1 MTRTEIIEQLQNN
14 IVEVTFTKVNG
25 EQRIMPCTL
34 MADLLPA
41 QPVTENKKT
50 KAVNEAVVS
59 AYALESSGWRSF
71 RVDSVTNLRVLEV
84 LADED

>member
-25 EQRIMPCTL
+25 EKRVMPCTL

-50 KAVNEAVVS
+50 KPVNEAVVS

-71 RVDSVTNLRVLEV
+71 RVDSITDMKVISAETNS
-84 LADED
+84 